1 MNVLK
6 SFKRFRELYEAGTYE
21 FIGFYLPAANLHETN
36 LKGADF
42 RNASLAAANFQGAN
56 LCDADF
62 SHANLRGASFEEAF
76 QLIGA

>member
-6 SFKRFRELYEAGTYE
+6 SFKRFRELYEAGSNE

-36 LKGADF
+36 LKGA
-42 RNASLAAANFQGAN
+42 
-56 LCDADF
+56 
-62 SHANLRGASFEEAF
+62 SFEEAF